1 MFLNTS
7 RLRQTVGSM
16 IESRRCM
23 QSTTRWPMAKVILMV
38 QLGSFCSAV
47 HLPSRTVFHMG
58 RRLGARPSAD
68 RRRRSTSASA
78 VQSRRAREHRLIQ
91 LQDLRTLS
99 CPRTLSFFLSLARKE
114 SLLSFAVSC
123 PFVANCSLK
132 KMKFFP
138 SASTSSLLT
147 ATSAVILA
155 SSKLAAEAG
164 ISQSLQ
170 NVLKNTH
177 GSEAY
182 HYPTDFT
189 RGIMPVSVQMQ
200 PSRSGGDR
208 KLSAGELGAFS

>member
-1 MFLNTS
+1 MAHGESDPNGPT
-7 RLRQTVGSM
+7 RQLLLGCASVKSNVLPRGEEIGS
-16 IESRRCM
+16 
-23 QSTTRWPMAKVILMV
+23 
-38 QLGSFCSAV
+38 SAV
-47 HLPSRTVFHMG
+47 G
-58 RRLGARPSAD
+58 
-68 RRRRSTSASA
+68 RSTLSIDPCFCRPIPESKRAST
-78 VQSRRAREHRLIQ
+78 IQ

-155 SSKLAAEAG
+155 SSKLAAEAE